1 VDFERWLHILPLRW
15 RSLARARQLDR
26 DLDDEISY
34 HLEQQVDDL
43 VARGADREEAWHTVR
58 RNFGGVQQAKED
70 CRDAR
75 GMAAI
80 DALRQDVRYAVR
92 TLWRAPGF
100 TAIATLTLAL
110 GIGANT
116 AVYSLIDVILL
127 SRLPYA
133 APEELVSITGPYP
146 NGAFAAMRRELRTLD
161 VGAYAD
167 GHFLTLTGRG
177 MPVRLAGTRVS
188 AELFSTL
195 GVTPAIGR
203 WLRAGEDESPND
215 RFAILSHASW
225 QTRFGGDPL
234 ILGQSIELDGQPHE
248 VVAVMPAAF
257 EFPSRRT
264 EVWVPLRL
272 DPRNTARYWAGDFM
286 PVIGRLRHGA
296 SLADAHAEIRLFQ
309 SRIGARFPWKMPAE
323 WNKDVSAIP
332 LHEALVGDVK
342 TRFLIMLAAVAAVL
356 LIACANVA
364 NLSLSRAA
372 ARRREISIRS
382 ALGAAPRRV
391 AQQLITESI
400 VLAFLGAGAGVLVAA
415 EGLSVLKLV
424 LPPDTPR
431 LMETYVS
438 WRALLFA
445 GVLAIV
451 TGCAFG
457 LAPVVQAARARL
469 EGALDSGSRGSG
481 SVVAAPLRAAL
492 TVAQVA
498 CAVLLLIAAGL
509 LVRSLWALSR
519 GDPGFH
525 ADQVV
530 TARIAPAESVCGTA
544 DRCLTF
550 YRELERQVQAAPGVR
565 AAAFVNTLPLTGA
578 IAKRSM
584 VLAGYTVPEG
594 KAAPLF
600 WMHAVTPDY
609 FKVMNIRIETGRG
622 FTPADLSG
630 GPAVVIVTSATAR
643 RFWPGGDPIGRQLRF
658 INERNWHTVIGVAAD
673 VRGFDLARSVPDWI
687 DGAMYVPHGPN
698 ATMEDGRIPSEMAV
712 VLDTSLD
719 TRRVT
724 SILENIAARATGP
737 IVVDDVRPMT
747 AITAEA
753 VAAPAATTSVLV
765 TVAGLAL
772 ALGCIG
778 VYGVL
783 SFLVSRQTREIGIR
797 LALGARPVDVFW
809 LVIREGATLCAAGIL
824 LGIAGALAVTRW
836 LASELHG
843 VNPTDPVTYAAVTTA
858 VALVS
863 MAACAVP
870 TRRAMRVDPLIVLR
884 EP

>member
-1 VDFERWLHILPLRW
+1 MDFRRWLHVLPLRW
-15 RSLARARQLDR
+15 RSLASAAQLDR
-26 DLDDEISY
+26 DLDDEITY
-34 HLEQQVDDL
+34 HLEQQVEEL
-43 VARGADREEAWHTVR
+43 VARGMDRETAWRTVR
-58 RNFGGVQQAKED
+58 RNFGGVQQAKEE

-75 GMAAI
+75 GMSAI
-80 DALRQDVRYAVR
+80 DALWQDVRYALRV
-92 TLWRAPGF
+92 LWRTPGF
-100 TAIATLTLAL
+100 TAVATLTLAL
-110 GIGANT
+110 GIGATT

-133 APEELVSITGPYP
+133 APDGLVSITGPYP
-146 NGAFAAMRRELRTLD
+146 NGAFAAMRSELKTMD

-167 GHFLTLTGRG
+167 GHSFTLTGRG
-177 MPVRLAGTRVS
+177 TPVRLAGTRVS

-195 GVTPAIGR
+195 GVAPAMGR

-215 RFAILSHASW
+215 RFAILSNAAW
-225 QTRFGGDPL
+225 QARFGSDPG
-234 ILGQSIELDGQPHE
+234 IVGTSIELDGQAHE
-248 VVAVMPAAF
+248 VVAVMPASF

-264 EVWVPLRL
+264 EVWVPLGL

-286 PVIGRLRHGA
+286 PVIGRLRPGSSA
-296 SLADAHAEIRLFQ
+296 GDAHADIRLFQ
-309 SRIGARFPWKMPAE
+309 SRIGARFPWTMPAD
-323 WNKDVSAIP
+323 WNKDVAAIP

-356 LIACANVA
+356 VIACANVA
-364 NLSLSRAA
+364 NLSLSRSVS
-372 ARRREISIRS
+372 RRREIGIRS

-391 AQQLITESI
+391 ARQLLTESI
-400 VLAFLGAGAGVLVAA
+400 VLAFLGALAGVLVAA
-415 EGLSVLKLV
+415 EGVSILKVV

-431 LMETYVS
+431 LMEAQVS

-445 GVLAIV
+445 GGLAIV
-451 TGCAFG
+451 TGCCFG
-457 LAPVVQAARARL
+457 LAPVVQASRIRL

-481 SVVAAPLRAAL
+481 GTLAAPLRAAL

-519 GDPGFH
+519 NDPGFH
-525 ADQVV
+525 ADQIV
-530 TARIAPAESVCGTA
+530 TARIAPAEPVCGTA
-544 DRCLTF
+544 ERCLTF

-565 AAAFVNTLPLTGA
+565 GAALVNTLPLTGA
-578 IAKRSM
+578 VAKRS
-584 VLAGYTVPEG
+584 VVPAGYTVPEG

-600 WMHAVTPDY
+600 WMHVVTPDY
-609 FKVMNIRIETGRG
+609 FKVMDIRLESGRA
-622 FTPADLSG
+622 FTPADLAG

-643 RFWPGGDPIGRQLRF
+643 RFWPDQDPIGRQLRF
-658 INERNWHTVIGVAAD
+658 INEQNWHTVIAVAAD

-712 VLDTSLD
+712 VLATSLD
-719 TRRVT
+719 ARRVT
-724 SILENIAARATGP
+724 SMLEDIAARTSGP
-737 IVVDDVRPMT
+737 VVVDGVREMT
-747 AITAEA
+747 AITAAA

-765 TVAGLAL
+765 TVAALAL

-783 SFLVSRQTREIGIR
+783 SFLVSRQTRDIGIR
-797 LALGARPVDVFW
+797 LALGARPYDVFW

-824 LGIAGALAVTRW
+824 LGIGGAIVLTRW

-843 VNPTDPVTYAAVTTA
+843 VNPTDPATYAAVA
-858 VALVS
+858 AVVALVS
-863 MAACAVP
+863 LAACAAP